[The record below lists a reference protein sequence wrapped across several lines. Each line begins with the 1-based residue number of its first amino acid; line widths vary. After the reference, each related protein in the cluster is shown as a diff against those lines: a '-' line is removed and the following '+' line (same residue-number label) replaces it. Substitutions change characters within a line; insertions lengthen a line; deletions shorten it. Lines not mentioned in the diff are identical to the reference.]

1 MFKNLT
7 VFKFTR
13 DFGKIIDLSNH
24 YFVPTGP
31 TDELSFGLVNV
42 NQDKLD
48 HISDLGYILKV
59 AVETKSVPASI
70 IKSKTNERAAAL
82 EQQTGR
88 KPGKKERREIGEDIK
103 HELLR
108 VAFPKRTDTFVWFSN
123 DGFLFIDSTSQKIVD
138 AITSLLVSSMQG
150 LTLSFVQT
158 TMNPVKLMTDML
170 LAEEDREPFFAGK
183 HLLLESIDE
192 GKRKIRF
199 DNHYL
204 RTPEVEKFI
213 KQGAL
218 PIQMKMAY
226 NDQLSF
232 VLTDNLK
239 MKKIE
244 YLDGVMQQH
253 DDMADRFDAD
263 VALVTGIISNVWK
276 DLLWVLG
283 GEMKQKADH
292 VPAF

>member
-7 VFKFTR
+7 VFKFVR
-13 DFGKIIDLSNH
+13 DVTKVIDLSN
-24 YFVPTGP
+24 YLFQPIGL
-31 TDELSFGLVNV
+31 TDELSFGLVEV
-42 NQDKLD
+42 NQGKWD
-48 HISDLGYILKV
+48 HLSTSGYILKV
-59 AVETKSVPASI
+59 AVETKSVPASV
-70 IKSKTNERAAAL
+70 IKTKTNERTAVI

-88 KPGKKERREIGEDIK
+88 KPGKKERRDIADQVK

-138 AITSLLVSSMQG
+138 TINTLLVNSMQG
-150 LTLSFVQT
+150 LTLSLVQT
-158 TMNPVKLMTDML
+158 THNPVKLMTYML
-170 LAEEDREPFFAGK
+170 ALDCEDHEPFFVGK
-183 HLLLESIDE
+183 HLLLESTDE

-204 RTPEVEKFI
+204 PTPEVEVFI
-213 KQGAL
+213 EQGAL
-218 PIQMKMAY
+218 PIQMQMTY

-232 VLTDNLK
+232 VLTDTLK

-263 VALVTGIISNVWK
+263 VALATGIISAVWK
-276 DLLWVLG
+276 DLIRELG
-283 GEMKQKADH
+283 GELKQEGGEA
-292 VPAF
+292 